1 MALAVL
7 CLAAFIIN
15 LDTTIVNIALPS
27 LVRQLDA
34 STRELQWVVDAYT
47 LTFAAL
53 VLAAGSLG
61 DRYGRKGAL
70 LTGLVV
76 FGSATAVGG
85 LVDSSGALIAVRAV
99 MGVGAAL
106 IFPATLAI
114 IANLYTERGERAR
127 AIGLWGAMTGLGV
140 ALGPI
145 TGGWLLEHFWWGSV
159 FVAMAPVA
167 AVTLLGGVLFVP
179 TSRDPATPPVDV
191 GGLALSTVA
200 IGTLVFTIIEAPERG
215 WTSPAT
221 VVGFALAAA
230 ATAVF
235 VAWERRRAHPMLD
248 VSLFRNL
255 RFSAA
260 SGSIMTIF
268 FALAGFVFLITQ
280 YFQFLKGYAPFS
292 TGLRIL
298 PVAICIAIGS
308 VVGVRLS
315 VTVGN
320 KAVVA
325 TGLTLVSV
333 SFAWVSTASTATPY
347 IEIVGQMVLAGIGM
361 GLTTAPATEAI
372 MGVVPKEKA
381 GIGSAVNDATRELG
395 ATLGVAII
403 GSIYASRYASGIQD
417 AAGTLPAPALDTAT
431 DSIGAALT
439 IADQLG
445 PAGQTL
451 LEASQAAFFDGFQVG
466 CLVAASVLIAGAV
479 FAARFLPSRP
489 SLTTTPETNHR
500 TRPRNGNRRGRRRR
514 TWLLLGSADLVLLE
528 SARTRQTRPGWQPT
542 FIVCATE
549 GLLRG
554 RRISPAEVRRHEEIE
569 RATEHDRR
577 RDMTLEAPVTELD
590 SRFSSPG
597 AMALPWREA
606 EQRLQTAEVYWL
618 STMRPDGRPHVAPLI
633 AVWLDGALYFCT
645 GDTERK
651 ARNLA
656 ENLHVAITTGHN
668 ALREGLDLVVE
679 GEAVVVSDGAKVRR
693 VADAYAAK
701 YGEGWRIAGLDGV
714 LTFEVTPATAF
725 GFGREDAKSPP
736 PGGGFNQTRWRF
748 GASPAATGRRR

>member
-27 LVRQLDA
+27 LVGQLDA

-114 IANLYTERGERAR
+114 ISNLYTERGERAR

-159 FVAMAPVA
+159 FVVMAPVA
-167 AVTLLGGVLFVP
+167 AVTFVGALFFVP

-200 IGTLVFTIIEAPERG
+200 IGTLVFTIIEAPEQG
-215 WTSPAT
+215 WTAPAT
-221 VVGFALAAA
+221 IGGFALTAA

-298 PVAICIAIGS
+298 PVATCIAIGS
-308 VVGVRLS
+308 IVGVRLA

-325 TGLTLVSV
+325 TGLTLVGV

-347 IEIVGQMVLAGIGM
+347 LEIVGQMVLAGAGM

-372 MGVVPKEKA
+372 MGVVPKDKA

-403 GSIYASRYASGIQD
+403 GSVYASRYAAGIQD
-417 AAGTLPAPALDTAT
+417 AAGSLPAPALDTAT

-439 IADQLG
+439 VAGQLG
-445 PAGQTL
+445 PAGQPL
-451 LEASQAAFFDGFQVG
+451 LEASQAAFFDGFQLG
-466 CLVAASVLIAGAV
+466 CLVAASVLIAGAA
-479 FAARFLPSRP
+479 FAARYLPSRP
-489 SLTTTPETNHR
+489 TAEPEAEHR
-500 TRPRNGNRRGRRRR
+500 TRPRNRRHRRRRRR
-514 TWLLLGSADLVLLE
+514 TRLLPGP
-528 SARTRQTRPGWQPT
+528 RTRP
-542 FIVCATE
+542 
-549 GLLRG
+549 
-554 RRISPAEVRRHEEIE
+554 
-569 RATEHDRR
+569 
-577 RDMTLEAPVTELD
+577 
-590 SRFSSPG
+590 
-597 AMALPWREA
+597 
-606 EQRLQTAEVYWL
+606 
-618 STMRPDGRPHVAPLI
+618 PH
-633 AVWLDGALYFCT
+633 
-645 GDTERK
+645 
-651 ARNLA
+651 
-656 ENLHVAITTGHN
+656 
-668 ALREGLDLVVE
+668 
-679 GEAVVVSDGAKVRR
+679 
-693 VADAYAAK
+693 
-701 YGEGWRIAGLDGV
+701 
-714 LTFEVTPATAF
+714 
-725 GFGREDAKSPP
+725 PP
-736 PGGGFNQTRWRF
+736 Q
-748 GASPAATGRRR
+748 

>member
-1 MALAVL
+1 MSIGPRRESIGAWRWRVL

-15 LDTTIVNIALPS
+15 LDSTIVNIALPS

-70 LTGLVV
+70 LAGLAV
-76 FGSATAVGG
+76 FGTATAVGG

-114 IANLYTERGERAR
+114 ISNLYTERGERAR

-179 TSRDPATPPVDV
+179 TSRDPATPPLDV

-221 VVGFALAAA
+221 VVGFALAAG

-325 TGLTLVSV
+325 TGLALVGI

-347 IEIVGQMVLAGIGM
+347 LEIVGQMVLAGVGM

-372 MGVVPKEKA
+372 MGVVPKDKA

-395 ATLGVAII
+395 ATFGVAII
-403 GSIYASRYASGIQD
+403 GSVYASRYASGIDD
-417 AAGTLPAPALDTAT
+417 AAGSLPAPALDAAT
-431 DSIGAALT
+431 DSIGAAL
-439 IADQLG
+439 AVAAQLG
-445 PAGQTL
+445 PAGQPL
-451 LEASQAAFFDGFQVG
+451 LEASQAAFFDGFQLG
-466 CLVAASVLIAGAV
+466 CLVAASVLIAGAA
-479 FAARFLPSRP
+479 FAARYLPSRP
-489 SLTTTPETNHR
+489 TLTTTPE
-500 TRPRNGNRRGRRRR
+500 PEPEP
-514 TWLLLGSADLVLLE
+514 APALE
-528 SARTRQTRPGWQPT
+528 TASTAVAAGLPGCCWDREPSP
-542 FIVCATE
+542 
-549 GLLRG
+549 
-554 RRISPAEVRRHEEIE
+554 SPA
-569 RATEHDRR
+569 T
-577 RDMTLEAPVTELD
+577 
-590 SRFSSPG
+590 
-597 AMALPWREA
+597 
-606 EQRLQTAEVYWL
+606 
-618 STMRPDGRPHVAPLI
+618 
-633 AVWLDGALYFCT
+633 
-645 GDTERK
+645 
-651 ARNLA
+651 
-656 ENLHVAITTGHN
+656 
-668 ALREGLDLVVE
+668 
-679 GEAVVVSDGAKVRR
+679 VS
-693 VADAYAAK
+693 
-701 YGEGWRIAGLDGV
+701 
-714 LTFEVTPATAF
+714 
-725 GFGREDAKSPP
+725 
-736 PGGGFNQTRWRF
+736 
-748 GASPAATGRRR
+748 

>member
-1 MALAVL
+1 MPKTERVHRGVALAVL
-7 CLAAFIIN
+7 CLAAFTIN

-70 LTGLVV
+70 LIGLVV
-76 FGSATAVGG
+76 FGTATTVGG
-85 LVDSSGALIAVRAV
+85 LVDSPGALIGVRAV

-106 IFPATLAI
+106 IFPATLSI
-114 IANLYTERGERAR
+114 ISNVFTERRERAR

-145 TGGWLLEHFWWGSV
+145 CGGWLLENFWWGSV

-167 AVTLLGGVLFVP
+167 AVTFLGAVLFVP
-179 TSRDPATPPVDV
+179 TSRDPATPPVDL

-200 IGTLVFTIIEAPERG
+200 VGTLVFTIIEAPERG
-215 WTSPAT
+215 WTSPDT
-221 VVGFALAAA
+221 VVGFACAAVA
-230 ATAVF
+230 AAVF

-260 SGSIMTIF
+260 SGSIMVIF
-268 FALAGFVFLITQ
+268 FALAGFIFLITQ
-280 YFQFLKGYAPFS
+280 YFQFLKGYSPFS

-308 VVGVRLS
+308 VVGVRLA

-325 TGLTLVSV
+325 TGLFLVGV

-347 IEIVGQMVLAGIGM
+347 LEIVGQMVLAGIGM

-403 GSIYASRYASGIQD
+403 GSVYVSLYASGLQD
-417 AAGTLPAPALDTAT
+417 AAGSLPAPALDAAG

-439 IADQLG
+439 VARQLG
-445 PAGQTL
+445 PAGQPL
-451 LEASQAAFFDGFQVG
+451 REASEAAFFDGFQLG
-466 CLVAASVLIAGAV
+466 CLVAAGVLFAGAV
-479 FAARFLPSRP
+479 FAARFLPARP
-489 SLTTTPETNHR
+489 TVE
-500 TRPRNGNRRGRRRR
+500 
-514 TWLLLGSADLVLLE
+514 
-528 SARTRQTRPGWQPT
+528 
-542 FIVCATE
+542 
-549 GLLRG
+549 
-554 RRISPAEVRRHEEIE
+554 
-569 RATEHDRR
+569 
-577 RDMTLEAPVTELD
+577 
-590 SRFSSPG
+590 
-597 AMALPWREA
+597 REA
-606 EQRLQTAEVYWL
+606 EHAAALETA
-618 STMRPDGRPHVAPLI
+618 SAAVA
-633 AVWLDGALYFCT
+633 
-645 GDTERK
+645 
-651 ARNLA
+651 
-656 ENLHVAITTGHN
+656 
-668 ALREGLDLVVE
+668 
-679 GEAVVVSDGAKVRR
+679 
-693 VADAYAAK
+693 
-701 YGEGWRIAGLDGV
+701 AGV
-714 LTFEVTPATAF
+714 
-725 GFGREDAKSPP
+725 
-736 PGGGFNQTRWRF
+736 PGCCWDRQP
-748 GASPAATGRRR
+748 SSSAATVG